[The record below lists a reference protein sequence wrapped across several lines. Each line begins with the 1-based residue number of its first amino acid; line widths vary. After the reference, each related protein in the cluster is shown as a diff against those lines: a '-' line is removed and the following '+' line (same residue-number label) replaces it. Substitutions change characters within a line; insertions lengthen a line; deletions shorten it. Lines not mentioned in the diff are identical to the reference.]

1 MFKGEL
7 VNRKQNHFNVLNKRK
22 PSKTHY
28 LAQGIQVS
36 IKKTMLSRTNKEL
49 LQFDNKNQTI
59 QFKNGQ
65 RI

>member
-22 PSKTHY
+22 PPKTHY

-36 IKKTMLSRTNKEL
+36 FYKKDYAIQNK
-49 LQFDNKNQTI
+49 
-59 QFKNGQ
+59 
-65 RI
+65 